1 MFTKLDLNRFIKDIQ
16 NAKESV
22 YNKVFQE
29 QEVSAIE
36 IVSNV
41 KILLNSTPAAGGK
54 IGRIVTGRLINSYH
68 FESAKKPN
76 YNYRDKKGQSF
87 DGKFKSTRPSGNVIL
102 IGSNVVYA
110 DKIEQMDKT
119 FAQAF
124 DAGSKSMIQRINK
137 ILK

>member
-1 MFTKLDLNRFIKDIQ
+1 MFTKLELNRFIKDIQ

-29 QEVSAIE
+29 QQGAAIE

-41 KILLNSTPAAGGK
+41 KILLNSTPSRDAKGQPK

-110 DKIEQMDKT
+110 DKIEQMEDR
-119 FAQAF
+119 
-124 DAGSKSMIQRINK
+124 KSVV
-137 ILK
+137 